1 MGAERYIYQNELR
14 ASKACFHHHMAHILR
29 HRTSNIVKDQRID
42 GYQGRLSSVVYISF
56 D

>member
-14 ASKACFHHHMAHILR
+14 ANKACFHHHMAHILR